1 MPQII
6 LKNISRKDYLDLS
19 PAIAETVAGIISVPK
34 EYIVTE
40 FSDTYFC
47 RGGEPDSHSAMAW
60 VCWKKRTPELQQRT
74 AAALAKILQGAGYH
88 PVEIIYDNLDMNDFY
103 EF

>member
-6 LKNISRKDYLDLS
+6 LKNISRKDFIELS
-19 PAIAETVAGIISVPK
+19 PAIAETVAGIIEVPR

-40 FSDTYFC
+40 FAETSFC
-47 RGGEPDSHSAMAW
+47 RGGTPDLHSAMAW
-60 VCWKKRTPELQQRT
+60 ICWKKRTPELQKKT
-74 AAALAKILQGAGYH
+74 AAALAEILEKAGYH
-88 PVEIIYDNLDMNDFY
+88 PVEIIYDNLNMDDFY